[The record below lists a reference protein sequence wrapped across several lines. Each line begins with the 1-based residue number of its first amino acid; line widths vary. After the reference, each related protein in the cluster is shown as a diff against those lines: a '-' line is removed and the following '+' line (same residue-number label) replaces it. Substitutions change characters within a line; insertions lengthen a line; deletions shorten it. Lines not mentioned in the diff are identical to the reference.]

1 MTNWKRVPCSD
12 FVSLYVIT
20 TLNSV
25 LLSLAFGPVPWWC
38 WMTMVIQDLRETQRR
53 FPSGLPFKGTPEQNW
68 RTLYFWIKSDDRLK
82 RQTWWKRSCKPKT
95 VIVCSSLCSGSMW
108 KCIRSS
114 REAHFGLWRW
124 LLSTIITHSAGGRG
138 FHAINPMCPLTLWE
152 PVTDFLSHLHAHVS
166 QSTIGAARRTGKGP
180 GIWTQLVSASYYK
193 M

>member
-38 WMTMVIQDLRETQRR
+38 WMMMVIQDLRETQRR
-53 FPSGLPFKGTPEQNW
+53 FPSGLPFQRHARWNW
-68 RTLYFWIKSDDRLK
+68 TMLYFWIKSDDRLK

-114 REAHFGLWRW
+114 RGPFWSVKVAFVNNHHPQCRW
-124 LLSTIITHSAGGRG
+124 QRVSCYKPDVSPHPLGTSDRFPL
-138 FHAINPMCPLTLWE
+138 PPPCPCISVHHWGCKE
-152 PVTDFLSHLHAHVS
+152 N
-166 QSTIGAARRTGKGP
+166 
-180 GIWTQLVSASYYK
+180 W
-193 M
+193 